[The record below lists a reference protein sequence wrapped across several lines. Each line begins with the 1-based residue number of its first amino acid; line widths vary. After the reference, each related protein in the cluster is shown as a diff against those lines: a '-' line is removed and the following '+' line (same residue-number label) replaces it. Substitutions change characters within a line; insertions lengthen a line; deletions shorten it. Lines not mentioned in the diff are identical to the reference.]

1 MIGTPLTKPQ
11 RLSTSSTFTWVTA
24 QSCSSRR
31 SRHLFCTWF
40 TRFSL
45 KDGSLDISFAV
56 NRKLEP
62 TQVYYVL
69 HLPTH
74 WPTGA
79 KNGTLDRS
87 CAKPDTMH
95 EFEMRYWRL
104 QSALQTLQGPQ
115 RVRSFGTPGQD
126 HDLYRFQ
133 VLRDSDAGLI
143 VDGKIRYEPGES
155 GIQRAKLQSPPR
167 TVVVNSIFHCSHG
180 YPSPSSSRHL

>member
-1 MIGTPLTKPQ
+1 VIGTPLTKPQ

-95 EFEMRYWRL
+95 EFEIERYWRL
-104 QSALQTLQGPQ
+104 QSASQTIQGPQ
-115 RVRSFGTPGQD
+115 RAVSLVTPGQD
-126 HDLYRFQ
+126 HDLYR
-133 VLRDSDAGLI
+133 LRRYS
-143 VDGKIRYEPGES
+143 VIRTLACLSMVKS
-155 GIQRAKLQSPPR
+155 GMTRASLSKSSYHQGPSLLSIQS
-167 TVVVNSIFHCSHG
+167 
-180 YPSPSSSRHL
+180 